1 MKNSSGFTMVELV
14 VAIVLIGILVGSSIP
29 IYNKLIFRTQ
39 STVNKANMETIKNT
53 FLRYFNETHMD
64 GNPELPALPENALLD
79 STYNNTELSDGRTPN
94 NLFNGGL
101 PFNSNN
107 NPYTYYWEDDTSSSG
122 FITRRFIIQDL
133 DLSSPSYNEYAIGEI

>member
-14 VAIVLIGILVGSSIP
+14 VAIVLMGILVGASIP
-29 IYNKLIFRTQ
+29 IYNKLINRTQ
-39 STVNKANMETIKNT
+39 ISVNTSNMEIIKST
-53 FLRYFNETHMD
+53 FMRYFHENHMD
-64 GNPELPALPENALLD
+64 GNPHLPALPQNAILD
-79 STYNNTELSDGRTPN
+79 STYNNTELEDGRTPN

-122 FITRRFIIQDL
+122 FITKRFYIKDL
-133 DLSSPSYNEYAIGEI
+133 DLDSPSYNKFVVGEI